1 MRFLIRISNEK
12 GYIPSQVKALTKE
25 LRQSISGHDMKVGGL
40 RVSTIAIEFDLFAD
54 NEIADKIEL
63 IASSYGSLL
72 TTKRLDL
79 EADTGNIDDIVS
91 TGKDYFNEER
101 FWECHEIL
109 ESIWKKSKGIERTL
123 LQGVI
128 LVAAAFV
135 HLQRDEPKICLSML
149 NRALPKLTWKD
160 QYYSLDVKRC
170 NGSVKKII
178 DSQNP
183 ILFKL

>member
-1 MRFLIRISNEK
+1 M
-12 GYIPSQVKALTKE
+12 KALTEE
-25 LRQSISGHDMKVGGL
+25 LRQSISGLDMKVGGL
-40 RVSTIAIEFDLFAD
+40 RVSTIAIEFDLFTD
-54 NEIADKIEL
+54 SENPDRIGP

-72 TTKRLDL
+72 TTKRLDH
-79 EADTGNIDDIVS
+79 DIVTGNIDDTVS
-91 TGKDYFNEER
+91 TAKDYFNEER

-109 ESIWKKSKGIERTL
+109 EGIWKKSKGLERTL

-149 NRALPKLTWKD
+149 NRALPMLTWND
-160 QYYSLDVKRC
+160 QYHSLDVKSCTR
-170 NGSVKKII
+170 SVKKII

-183 ILFKL
+183 GLFRL